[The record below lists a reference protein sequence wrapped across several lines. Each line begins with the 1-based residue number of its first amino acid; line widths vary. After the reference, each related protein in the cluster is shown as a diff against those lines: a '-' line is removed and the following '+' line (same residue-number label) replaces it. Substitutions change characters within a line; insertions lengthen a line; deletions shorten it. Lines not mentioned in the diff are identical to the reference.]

1 MKKMEIYLEFAQVEK
16 VVIAHLQEQLELLSQ
31 SPPLGLSDNEL
42 ELSEAYKLVLEDHMG
57 ERAFQTYM
65 HDKAKKE
72 KKYNSKRLTEAEGG
86 L

>member
-1 MKKMEIYLEFAQVEK
+1 M
-16 VVIAHLQEQLELLSQ
+16 
-31 SPPLGLSDNEL
+31 

-57 ERAFQTYM
+57 ERAFKTYM
-65 HDKAKKE
+65 HDKAKKD